1 MASDKDKKI
10 DLSEKRLSDIED
22 LLKSINDTVSSARV
36 LNRGFD
42 ELKDDLYE
50 LKESQIRSE
59 MEIKSMRASEA
70 TFRQKISDI
79 SELLYDPHD
88 GLYKK
93 ISENSL
99 NDKIFEEKLDNV
111 MEKIERIEETIV
123 PFEQTD
129 KELKRITGE
138 NLQELGSIVKT
149 KTTINKMFWIIT
161 TAFLAAAGKLFWEMF
176 SK

>member
-1 MASDKDKKI
+1 MASDKDKKT

-36 LNRGFD
+36 LNHGFD
-42 ELKDDLYE
+42 EIKDDLYE

-70 TFRQKISDI
+70 VFRQKISDI
-79 SELLYDPHD
+79 SELLYAPND
-88 GLYKK
+88 GIYAK
-93 ISENSL
+93 ISEHAI
-99 NDKIFEEKLDNV
+99 NDKNFEDKLDSAI
-111 MEKIERIEETIV
+111 EKIDSIEQKIV

-129 KELKRITGE
+129 RELKRITGE
-138 NLQELGSIVKT
+138 NLNELGSIVKT
-149 KTTINKMFWIIT
+149 KTTIDRMFWIFVS
-161 TAFLAAAGKLFWEMF
+161 ALLGVAAKLTWDAL